1 MKGAVNLQKP
11 VIFLSFYEIKTQDF
25 HSNTLMLYL
34 VTLQRLKIALLAYKE
49 VQMRKKNTTEKHI
62 EKRIST
68 LKSYSAIRFYSSEGH
83 SDDW

>member
-49 VQMRKKNTTEKHI
+49 VQMRKKTPLRN
-62 EKRIST
+62 T
-68 LKSYSAIRFYSSEGH
+68 LKREFLL
-83 SDDW
+83 